1 MPLDGWRCKRRG
13 DVEAGSDERK
23 WMKADLSYTS
33 ALPRIELKQQVA
45 KRTNNFRFRKCVLA
59 VVALETAK
67 TSRLLLFYLKTAAMF
82 TRSGALCVC
91 VFRWYSPEYHNLTV
105 CSSKTLQSANFPLS
119 GAYSPRLFG
128 VTLHFLKCAHGFVYM
143 LKFCG

>member
-1 MPLDGWRCKRRG
+1 
-13 DVEAGSDERK
+13 
-23 WMKADLSYTS
+23 MKADLSYTS

-45 KRTNNFRFRKCVLA
+45 KRTNNFRFCKCVLA

-91 VFRWYSPEYHNLTV
+91 VSLIFSRIPQFNGLLFQNFAV
-105 CSSKTLQSANFPLS
+105 CKLSFVWSLFP
-119 GAYSPRLFG
+119 
-128 VTLHFLKCAHGFVYM
+128 
-143 LKFCG
+143 

>member
-1 MPLDGWRCKRRG
+1 
-13 DVEAGSDERK
+13 
-23 WMKADLSYTS
+23 MKADLSYTS

-67 TSRLLLFYLKTAAMF
+67 TSRLLLLYFKTAAMF

-91 VFRWYSPEYHNLTV
+91 FADI
-105 CSSKTLQSANFPLS
+105 LQN
-119 GAYSPRLFG
+119 
-128 VTLHFLKCAHGFVYM
+128 TTI
-143 LKFCG
+143 